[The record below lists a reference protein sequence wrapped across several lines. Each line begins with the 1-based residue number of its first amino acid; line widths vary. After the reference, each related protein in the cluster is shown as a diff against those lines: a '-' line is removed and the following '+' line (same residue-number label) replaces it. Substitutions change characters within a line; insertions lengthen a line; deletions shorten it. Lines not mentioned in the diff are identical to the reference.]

1 MALCDVKYDI
11 EVAFQFQS
19 CIETKFSFLELQ
31 PFLDQTNFD
40 NELSLACAPILFHL
54 QKDQTLLQ
62 YVQNCDNDVDNLDM
76 KMILST
82 VVQDG
87 YGLEAT
93 KNLCQLHA
101 KEVLSEMS
109 SVPDCEAKSALLR
122 IVKYLLH

>member
-1 MALCDVKYDI
+1 MD
-11 EVAFQFQS
+11 E
-19 CIETKFSFLELQ
+19 
-31 PFLDQTNFD
+31 TNFD

-101 KEVLSEMS
+101 KEVLN
-109 SVPDCEAKSALLR
+109 A
-122 IVKYLLH
+122 INVKADHYL

>member
-1 MALCDVKYDI
+1 MYARWRFDEI
-11 EVAFQFQS
+11 
-19 CIETKFSFLELQ
+19 FSFLELQ
-31 PFLDQTNFD
+31 PFLDETNFD

-101 KEVLSEMS
+101 KEVLKEMS
-109 SVPDCEAKSALLR
+109 SVPDCEAKNALLR